1 MINADRSA
9 KKNLIETVDNSCW
22 ALRDFT
28 KGPDMAVLTIN
39 DTSQVERGRSASAR
53 RPFSLSRF
61 GGRWLSPVL
70 LLLLWEAGS
79 RTGLIPERTLAAP
92 SAVIGTLL
100 EMVISGELP
109 SNLLVSFARVAAGLF
124 IGVSL
129 GQALGLIAGLS
140 RSGELAVDP
149 LMQIKR
155 TIPAL
160 ALTPLFIVWFGIG
173 ETPKV
178 ALIAFGTIFP
188 VYLNLYSGIRSV
200 DLRLLDAAKS
210 FGLSRWEQVWHVVLP
225 SALPQLLVGLRY
237 ALSVSILVL
246 VVAEQIN
253 ASAGLGYLINN
264 ARDFMRTDII
274 VVCLMVYAILG
285 LGADWLVRTIEARAL
300 IWRPSIV
307 EQ

>member
-1 MINADRSA
+1 MTRSFPA
-9 KKNLIETVDNSCW
+9 WL
-22 ALRDFT
+22 T
-28 KGPDMAVLTIN
+28 K
-39 DTSQVERGRSASAR
+39 S
-53 RPFSLSRF
+53 
-61 GGRWLSPVL
+61 RWLSPIL
-70 LLLLWEAGS
+70 LLALWEAGS
-79 RTGLIPERTLAAP
+79 RTGLVPERTLAAP
-92 SAVIGTLL
+92 SAVLGTLASML
-100 EMVISGELP
+100 WSGELP
-109 SNLLVSFARVAAGLF
+109 SNLLVSFVRMAIGLGF
-124 IGVSL
+124 GISIGTVL
-129 GQALGLIAGLS
+129 ALMAGLS
-140 RSGELAVDP
+140 KQGEAAVDP

-173 ETPKV
+173 ETPKI
-178 ALIAFGTIFP
+178 ALIAFATTFP

-200 DLRLLDAAKS
+200 DLRLLDAARS
-210 FGLSRWEQVWHVVLP
+210 FGLSRVQQILHVVLP
-225 SALPQLLVGLRY
+225 GALPSLLVGLRY
-237 ALSVSILVL
+237 SLSMAILVL

>member
-1 MINADRSA
+1 LV
-9 KKNLIETVDNSCW
+9 NLKWGIDMSSL
-22 ALRDFT
+22 AI
-28 KGPDMAVLTIN
+28 GHPPDLA
-39 DTSQVERGRSASAR
+39 QSAR
-53 RPFSLSRF
+53 QFSLSRL

-70 LLLLWEAGS
+70 LLLLWELGS
-79 RTGLIPERTLAAP
+79 RSGLIPERTLAAP

-100 EMVISGELP
+100 EMLISGELP
-109 SNLLVSFARVAAGLF
+109 SNLLVSFGRVAAGLL
-124 IGVSL
+124 IGV
-129 GQALGLIAGLS
+129 GLGLGLGLVSGLS
-140 RSGELAVDP
+140 RAGELAVDP

-178 ALIAFGTIFP
+178 ALIAFATIFP

-210 FGLSRWEQVWHVVLP
+210 FGLSRAEQVWHVVLP
-225 SALPQLLVGLRY
+225 SALPSLLVGLRY

-285 LGADWLVRTIEARAL
+285 LGADWLVRAIEARAL

>member
-1 MINADRSA
+1 
-9 KKNLIETVDNSCW
+9 
-22 ALRDFT
+22 
-28 KGPDMAVLTIN
+28 MAVLAIN
-39 DTSQVERGRSASAR
+39 EARGRGQAGAAPTA
-53 RPFSLSRF
+53 RPFSLSRW

-70 LLLLWEAGS
+70 LLLLWELGS
-79 RTGLIPERTLAAP
+79 RSGLIPERTLAAP
-92 SAVIGTLL
+92 SAVLGTLL

-109 SNLLVSFARVAAGLF
+109 SNLLVSFARVAAGLL
-124 IGVSL
+124 IGVGL
-129 GQALGLIAGLS
+129 GLALGLVAGLS

-173 ETPKV
+173 ETPKI

-225 SALPQLLVGLRY
+225 SALPSLLVGLRY

-285 LGADWLVRTIEARAL
+285 LGADWLVRSIEARAL
-300 IWRPSIV
+300 NWRPSIV